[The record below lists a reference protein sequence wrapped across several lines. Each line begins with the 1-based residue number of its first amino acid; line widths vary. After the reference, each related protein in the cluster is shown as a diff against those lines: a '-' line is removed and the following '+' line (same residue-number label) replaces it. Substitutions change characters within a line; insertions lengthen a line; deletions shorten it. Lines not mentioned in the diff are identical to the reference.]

1 MFGTV
6 NTVGQSL
13 ILVTR
18 DYVDKITVK
27 SICGASA
34 TSITGNVNLKA
45 GNVTLNFSG
54 NNSAIIIW
62 WNSKALTASLPTIFV
77 GANVD
82 FGNAIGKSGLLN
94 TSARA
99 CIYVCN
105 GATNNPLGNNYI
117 MLIHA
122 NSYWNKH
129 PEYFV
134 FNSGKTGTLN
144 CEDLTSLK
152 IDGASWKWA
161 FTETIPNIHS
171 LFHEPK

>member
-54 NNSAIIIW
+54 KNSAIIIW
-62 WNSKALTASLPTIFV
+62 
-77 GANVD
+77 
-82 FGNAIGKSGLLN
+82 
-94 TSARA
+94 
-99 CIYVCN
+99 
-105 GATNNPLGNNYI
+105 
-117 MLIHA
+117 
-122 NSYWNKH
+122 
-129 PEYFV
+129 
-134 FNSGKTGTLN
+134 
-144 CEDLTSLK
+144 
-152 IDGASWKWA
+152 
-161 FTETIPNIHS
+161 
-171 LFHEPK
+171 

>member
-18 DYVDKITVK
+18 DYTDKIAVK

-62 WNSKALTASLPTIFV
+62 WNSNKQKVLK
-77 GANVD
+77 N
-82 FGNAIGKSGLLN
+82 IGKQFDVDDKLVI
-94 TSARA
+94 TTDIKRTAIIIA
-99 CIYVCN
+99 CRSN
-105 GATNNPLGNNYI
+105 
-117 MLIHA
+117 
-122 NSYWNKH
+122 
-129 PEYFV
+129 
-134 FNSGKTGTLN
+134 GTLIAPFV
-144 CEDLTSLK
+144 TSNS
-152 IDGASWKWA
+152 DTWKA
-161 FTETIPNIHS
+161 KVDRLNGGNVSSVYVTFFYFE
-171 LFHEPK
+171 

>member
-54 NNSAIIIW
+54 KNSAIIIW
-62 WNSKALTASLPTIFV
+62 WNSNSAMSEYKNLPIVMTSINDIPYGFSYVGVNAKDTPGGTGGFCIMAS
-77 GANVD
+77 D
-82 FGNAIGKSGLLN
+82 GKN
-94 TSARA
+94 TSRL
-99 CIYVCN
+99 CVFFERRVS
-105 GATNNPLGNNYI
+105 
-117 MLIHA
+117 
-122 NSYWNKH
+122 NSKKCSVW
-129 PEYFV
+129 FR
-134 FNSGKTGTLN
+134 TT
-144 CEDLTSLK
+144 
-152 IDGASWKWA
+152 DGAGNWCSWTA
-161 FTETIPNIHS
+161 
-171 LFHEPK
+171 LQ

>member
-1 MFGTV
+1 M
-6 NTVGQSL
+6 
-13 ILVTR
+13 
-18 DYVDKITVK
+18 
-27 SICGASA
+27 
-34 TSITGNVNLKA
+34 
-45 GNVTLNFSG
+45 
-54 NNSAIIIW
+54 
-62 WNSKALTASLPTIFV
+62 TASLPTIFV

-122 NSYWNKH
+122 NSYWSKH

-171 LFHEPK
+171 LF